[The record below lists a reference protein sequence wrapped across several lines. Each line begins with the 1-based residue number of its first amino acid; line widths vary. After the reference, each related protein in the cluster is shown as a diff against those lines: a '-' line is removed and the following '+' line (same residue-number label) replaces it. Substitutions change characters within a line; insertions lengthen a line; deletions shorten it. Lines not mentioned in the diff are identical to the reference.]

1 MYMYVHDVGAY
12 MYMQGSYQLIVRKLT
27 VYRQYKLPVQLEP
40 TLVEEC
46 HARFEVP
53 GTRGYPPALR
63 VRARACILACMGTI
77 FLRYTVGIDCYK
89 YM

>member
-46 HARFEVP
+46 HARFEVLEI
-53 GTRGYPPALR
+53 TLLR
-63 VRARACILACMGTI
+63 CACARAPASWPAWAQ
-77 FLRYTVGIDCYK
+77 YTYATL
-89 YM
+89 